1 MLMAKDDELKRSKI
15 WRIIMMVTSVLI
27 VVIAIFFI
35 VKLFMSNPLEGTWE
49 SDDSNLTLII
59 KGNNSMTVNVPE
71 VLEDTNVK
79 LKMGYTINKDGK
91 TITIKEDEAAI
102 QKAAD
107 ASDGQYTAETL
118 RNALSS
124 ITTTFDYSVD
134 KKQLTLTEREYGEQM
149 VFTKQ

>member
-1 MLMAKDDELKRSKI
+1 MLMAKDDEIKRSKI

-27 VVIAIFFI
+27 VVIAIFFV

-59 KGNNSMTVNVPE
+59 KGNNSMIVNVPE

-79 LKMGYTINKDGK
+79 LKMSYTINKDGK

-107 ASDGQYTAETL
+107 SSDGQYTAETL
-118 RNALSS
+118 ENALSS
-124 ITTTFDYSVD
+124 ITTTFNYSVD